1 MTLHGVPRGVFVIVV
16 VDPRAPGFGGLA
28 ARGEHALQ
36 RTSLHVGGN
45 LQPGHIDERRGQV
58 DVHGQRLR
66 ADARRNG
73 FRIAHQQRRALALL
87 VHETLV
93 EPPVLA
99 QEKALVG
106 GVDDDR
112 VVQFADLFQIIQQTP
127 DILVDALDD
136 GAVVLHVLL
145 VFPARQLLLR
155 HAALHAFVLG
165 DARGIGPVPVRPLFG
180 GHAVVG
186 RLVLHDAAAPVVGTR
201 HVVLVGVAR
210 GFEHVG
216 LRQLFGG
223 HQLEVPLGPHVAAY
237 LHRLP
242 AGGAAAAR
250 IVVQQVERLGEDPI
264 VVDAQV
270 TLRRHPVAVR
280 GLVVV
285 EHGEGTRLVAP
296 FEKPDGLVGD
306 DIRDVA
312 RLDTLLAVFDK
323 QRRIVLA
330 LPHEDAPEIESLR
343 IGIEVPLADHRRLV
357 TGVVQQFGEGL
368 LVTVEGA
375 RIVREAVHMAVLAR
389 EDAGPRGTRDGVGDV
404 AVLEEHALTRQTVEV
419 GGFDQQAAVTAHG
432 LRGVV
437 VGHHN
442 DDVGASGVP
451 LAAPR
456 EGCQRQRH
464 GGITHP
470 TTHGIEVFHIFR
482 SVFSFGFRQRA
493 AGCARASDRR
503 CARPSRTSP
512 GADGSARLRN
522 GDRRPG

>member
-1 MTLHGVPRGVFVIVV
+1 M
-16 VDPRAPGFGGLA
+16 
-28 ARGEHALQ
+28 
-36 RTSLHVGGN
+36 
-45 LQPGHIDERRGQV
+45 
-58 DVHGQRLR
+58 
-66 ADARRNG
+66 
-73 FRIAHQQRRALALL
+73 
-87 VHETLV
+87 
-93 EPPVLA
+93 LA

-312 RLDTLLAVFDK
+312 RLDTLLAVFDE